1 MEIENIKFK
10 AKRLDNG
17 EWVEG
22 SLISTAGI
30 KERAYIVDNFSS
42 MSDYSVIGV
51 DPSTVCQFTGLK
63 DSKGQEIWEGDIL
76 DGELK
81 CEIVFT
87 KGSFATHSITDNGKV
102 YSYPLCYFVKED
114 GTVDSKVV
122 GNKFDKEK

>member
-1 MEIENIKFK
+1 MKIENIKFK
-10 AKRLDNG
+10 AKQLNSG
-17 EWVEG
+17 KWFEG
-22 SLISTAGI
+22 DLVRIGNRVCIGGDHIKDGI
-30 KERAYIVDNFSS
+30 TD
-42 MSDYSVIGV
+42 V
-51 DPSTVCQFTGLK
+51 DPSTVCLFTGLK

-87 KGSFATHSITDNGKV
+87 KGTFVTHSICDGKV

>member
-1 MEIENIKFK
+1 MRTIKFK
-10 AKRLDNG
+10 GKSLYTK
-17 EWVEG
+17 EWVVGDLFHEPHG
-22 SLISTAGI
+22 VVC
-30 KERAYIVDNFSS
+30 IVQHTDDTDRF
-42 MSDYSVIGV
+42 VTV
-51 DPSTVCQFTGLK
+51 DPSTVCLFTGLK

-87 KGSFATHSITDNGKV
+87 KGTFATHSIGDNGRV

-114 GTVDSKVV
+114 GTVDSKVI

>member
-1 MEIENIKFK
+1 MKIENIKFK
-10 AKRLDNG
+10 AKQLNSG
-17 EWVEG
+17 KWFEG
-22 SLISTAGI
+22 DLVRIGNRVCIGGDHIKDGI
-30 KERAYIVDNFSS
+30 TD
-42 MSDYSVIGV
+42 V
-51 DPSTVCQFTGLK
+51 DPSTVCLFTGLK

-81 CEIVFT
+81 CEIVSA

-102 YSYPLCYFVKED
+102 YSYPLCYFVKKD